1 MWYSERDEFNGGNPM
16 YIKDTICAI
25 TTAKGYGAVGIIR
38 LSGEKARHY
47 ASLVYLG
54 KENLETKKSHSIS
67 YGFVKDKRNDRI
79 LDEALFIL
87 MDGPRSF
94 TGEDVVEI
102 QSHGGMVVLQEILE
116 LLLSLGVRH
125 AEEGEFT
132 KRAFLNGKMDLSQA
146 EAIMDIVDAK
156 TGASLDLALSQRQGK
171 LKAEV
176 ESFREALLML
186 TAYIQADLDYPE
198 DDIERLSEVEMKAQ
212 VKRLKDRIDKL
223 LSTSEKGRIYK
234 NGLKLALVGKPNV
247 GKSSLLNQF
256 LGYERAIV
264 TDVAGT
270 TRDVIVGD
278 MIYKGVLFSFY
289 DTAGIRDTE
298 DRVEKIG
305 IELSKRSL
313 QEADAILYIVDKSE
327 GFTKE
332 DTDIIRAV
340 GKNLPIFYL
349 ANKIDEA
356 KERAL
361 FEVAPSY
368 VSAKTGEGIGEVL
381 ELIYQ
386 NLVVK
391 KSVMEDFALTSTRH
405 IAIFKEVSALLSNFY
420 EGMDSLSYDLLVID
434 LQSAW
439 EKLGLITGATSSEDL
454 LDVIFKNFCLGK

>member
-1 MWYSERDEFNGGNPM
+1 M

-47 ASLVYLG
+47 ASLVYSG
-54 KENLETKKSHSIS
+54 KADLEKKESHSIS
-67 YGFVKDKRNDRI
+67 YGFVKDKKNDRL
-79 LDEALFIL
+79 LDEALFML
-87 MDGPRSF
+87 MDGPHSF

-116 LLLSLGVRH
+116 LLLSLGVRL

-156 TGASLDLALSQRQGK
+156 TSASLDLALSQRQGK

-176 ESFREALLML
+176 ERFRAELLML

-198 DDIERLSEVEMKAQ
+198 DDIERLTDEEMASRVASLKAQ
-212 VKRLKDRIDKL
+212 IDAL
-223 LSTSEKGRIYK
+223 LSSSEKGRIYK
-234 NGLKLALVGKPNV
+234 NGLKIALVGKPNV

-264 TDVAGT
+264 TDIAGT
-270 TRDVIVGD
+270 TRDVVVGD

-289 DTAGIRDTE
+289 DTAGIRDT
-298 DRVEKIG
+298 DDKVEKIG
-305 IELSKRSL
+305 IDLAKRSL
-313 QEADAILYIVDKSE
+313 KEAEAILYVVDKSE
-327 GFTKE
+327 GLTKE
-332 DTDIIRAV
+332 DAPILEAIA
-340 GKNLPIFYL
+340 KALPLFYL
-349 ANKIDEA
+349 ANKIDE
-356 KERAL
+356 KNTL
-361 FEVAPSY
+361 YPFETKPY
-368 VSAKTGEGIGEVL
+368 FVSAKTGEGIGEVL
-381 ELIYQ
+381 EALYQ
-386 NLVVK
+386 SLVVK
-391 KSVMEDFALTSTRH
+391 NSVMSDFALTSTRH
-405 IAIFKEVSALLSNFY
+405 IAIFKEVSALLESFS
-420 EGMDSLSYDLLVID
+420 EGLNLMSPDLLVID

-439 EKLGLITGATSSEDL
+439 EKLGLITGETSSEDL